1 MNLNIYD
8 DKRFNSSSITKIFP
22 LLLFIGLT
30 FLSCASTSDDAL
42 RQQEDFIKNHP
53 TWEGHPLNF
62 EKRKPELNAL
72 EIIEKIN
79 NEKKMN
85 AKIDSIIL
93 NQRKH

>member
-1 MNLNIYD
+1 MMSGLS
-8 DKRFNSSSITKIFP
+8 FMTKYLT
-22 LLLFIGLT
+22 LLMFICLA
-30 FLSCASTSDDAL
+30 FWSCASTSDDAL

-93 NQRKH
+93 NQSKQ

>member
-1 MNLNIYD
+1 MMKVGL
-8 DKRFNSSSITKIFP
+8 SLMTKHLT
-22 LLLFIGLT
+22 LLLFIGLA
-30 FLSCASTSDDAL
+30 FWNCASTSDDAL
-42 RQQEDFIKNHP
+42 RQQENFIKNHP
-53 TWEGHPLNF
+53 TWESHPLNF

-93 NQRKH
+93 NQSKQ

>member
-30 FLSCASTSDDAL
+30 FLSCASTSDDAI

-53 TWEGHPLNF
+53 TWEGHDFKF
-62 EKRKPELNAL
+62 EKRKPELNAE

-79 NEKKMN
+79 NEKKIN
-85 AKIDSIIL
+85 AKLDSIIL
-93 NQRKH
+93 NHDKN

>member
-30 FLSCASTSDDAL
+30 FLNCASTSDDAI

-53 TWEGHPLNF
+53 TWKGHDFKF
-62 EKRKPELNAL
+62 EKRKPELNAE

-79 NEKKMN
+79 NEKKID
-85 AKIDSIIL
+85 AKLDSIIL
-93 NQRKH
+93 NRSID

>member
-1 MNLNIYD
+1 MNKYL
-8 DKRFNSSSITKIFP
+8 T
-22 LLLFIGLT
+22 LLMF
-30 FLSCASTSDDAL
+30 FFSAFWSCASTSDDAL
-42 RQQEDFIKNHP
+42 KQQESFIKNHP
-53 TWEGHPLNF
+53 TWKGHPINF

-93 NQRKH
+93 HQSKH

>member
-1 MNLNIYD
+1 MKVGLSLMTKHLTLLMFIYLS
-8 DKRFNSSSITKIFP
+8 FW
-22 LLLFIGLT
+22 
-30 FLSCASTSDDAL
+30 SCASTSDDAL
-42 RQQEDFIKNHP
+42 RQQENFIKNHP

-62 EKRKPELNAL
+62 EKRRPELNAL

-93 NQRKH
+93 NQSKH

>member
-1 MNLNIYD
+1 MTVGLSLMTKHLTLLMFIY
-8 DKRFNSSSITKIFP
+8 
-22 LLLFIGLT
+22 LF
-30 FLSCASTSDDAL
+30 FWSCASTSDDAL
-42 RQQEDFIKNHP
+42 RQQENFIKNHP

-93 NQRKH
+93 NQSKH

>member
-1 MNLNIYD
+1 MKVGLS
-8 DKRFNSSSITKIFP
+8 FMTKYLT
-22 LLLFIGLT
+22 LLMFICLA
-30 FLSCASTSDDAL
+30 FWSCASTSDNAL

-93 NQRKH
+93 NQSKQ

>member
-1 MNLNIYD
+1 MMSGLS
-8 DKRFNSSSITKIFP
+8 FMTKYLT
-22 LLLFIGLT
+22 LLMFICLA
-30 FLSCASTSDDAL
+30 FWSCASTSDDAL

-93 NQRKH
+93 NQSKH

>member
-1 MNLNIYD
+1 MNGL
-8 DKRFNSSSITKIFP
+8 SLITKYLT
-22 LLLFIGLT
+22 LLMFTCLAFW
-30 FLSCASTSDDAL
+30 SCASTRDDAL
-42 RQQEDFIKNHP
+42 RQQENFIKNHP

-93 NQRKH
+93 NQSKQ

>member
-1 MNLNIYD
+1 M
-8 DKRFNSSSITKIFP
+8 TKDLTLLIFI
-22 LLLFIGLT
+22 FSA
-30 FLSCASTSDDAL
+30 FWSCASTSDDAL
-42 RQQEDFIKNHP
+42 MQQENFIKNHP

-93 NQRKH
+93 NQNKQ

>member
-1 MNLNIYD
+1 MKVGLSLMS
-8 DKRFNSSSITKIFP
+8 KHLTLLMFIF
-22 LLLFIGLT
+22 LAFW
-30 FLSCASTSDDAL
+30 SCASTSDDAL
-42 RQQEDFIKNHP
+42 RQQENFIKNHP

-93 NQRKH
+93 NQNKQ